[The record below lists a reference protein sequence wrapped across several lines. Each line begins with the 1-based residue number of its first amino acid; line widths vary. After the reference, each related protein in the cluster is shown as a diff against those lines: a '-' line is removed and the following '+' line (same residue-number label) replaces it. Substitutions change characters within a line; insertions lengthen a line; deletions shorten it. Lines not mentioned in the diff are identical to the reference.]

1 MTIFISK
8 KIKKDSGFVEY
19 VVNDVLAGIEGIT
32 VRPMFGGYSIY
43 KNGVIFALIV
53 KGDKLYFKADEKTKA
68 DFEKFGSRQF
78 VYRYPNSNRQIAM
91 PYWELPAEI
100 MEDKETIKE
109 WVEKSYQAGL
119 SLRDNKK

>member
-1 MTIFISK
+1 M
-8 KIKKDSGFVEY
+8 EY
-19 VVNDVLAGIEGIT
+19 VANDVLGGIEGIT

-53 KGDKLYFKADEKTKA
+53 KGDKLYFKADEKTEA

-78 VYRYPNSNRQIAM
+78 VYCYPNSNRQITM

-109 WVEKSYQAGL
+109 WVEKSYQA
-119 SLRDNKK
+119 SLRSNKK